1 MKMRKLYQ
9 LIKLRM
15 ETVEDLKRLKDQ
27 MGKPGLDDLIQ
38 SMIQM
43 IDIKRLNL
51 KDFGWQS
58 HLPGGSNEHKYN
70 HSETA

>member
-1 MKMRKLYQ
+1 MKKLYQ
-9 LIKLRM
+9 LIKLRT

-38 SMIQM
+38 SMIRM

-51 KDFGWQS
+51 KNSGWQNN
-58 HLPGGSNEHKYN
+58 LPGRSNEKQFN
-70 HSETA
+70 HSDAV

>member
-1 MKMRKLYQ
+1 MKKLYQ
-9 LIKLRM
+9 LIKLRV

-51 KDFGWQS
+51 KDFGWQG

>member
-1 MKMRKLYQ
+1 MKKIYQ
-9 LIKLRM
+9 LIKLRA

-38 SMIQM
+38 SMIRM

-51 KDFGWQS
+51 KDAGWQNNLS
-58 HLPGGSNEHKYN
+58 GRSNEKQFN
-70 HSETA
+70 HSDAV